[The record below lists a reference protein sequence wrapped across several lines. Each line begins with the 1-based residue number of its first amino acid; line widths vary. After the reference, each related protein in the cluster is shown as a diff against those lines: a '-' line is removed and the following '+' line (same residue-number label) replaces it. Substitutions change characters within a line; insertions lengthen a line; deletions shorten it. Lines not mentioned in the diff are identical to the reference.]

1 MNNMYIWMAVAVISL
16 VTALLRFC
24 PFIVFKNENKTPKL
38 IDKLGKM
45 LPYAIMG
52 MLVVYCLKGISFSS
66 VSGFLPS
73 LIACLVVGVLYIIKR
88 NTLISIVCGTLCYM
102 FLVQVVFK

>member
-1 MNNMYIWMAVAVISL
+1 MKNTYIWFAVVIIAL

-24 PFIVFKNENKTPKL
+24 PFIVFKNEKRTPKI

-52 MLVVYCLKGISFSS
+52 MLVVYCLKGITFTS

-73 LIACLVVGVLYIIKR
+73 LISCVVVAALYILKR
-88 NTLISIVCGTLCYM
+88 NTLISIVCGTICYM
-102 FLVQVVFK
+102 FLVQIVF